1 MEQICKLVNTDDTN
15 QENNINSIKHCK
27 NCRILLKKTNIMLSF
42 VVIVSG
48 TAAETETAAW
58 GKISFPGT
66 KKCNKAHSFKIVLQP
81 SLKQPKHPTT

>member
-1 MEQICKLVNTDDTN
+1 MPGTLLN
-15 QENNINSIKHCK
+15 K
-27 NCRILLKKTNIMLSF
+27 NCKTFLKISDTPHIMIMMRIVI
-42 VVIVSG
+42 IVSG